1 MPKALHFGGGNIGR
15 GFIGKILADA
25 GYEVAFAD
33 INTAV
38 IDRLNRDHTYR
49 VHVVGDGV
57 DEYQT
62 VNHVRGVNSGDAAVM
77 AAEIAA
83 ADLVTTAVG
92 PTVLEIIAPQLAQTL
107 AARYR
112 AGGAPLNIIAC
123 ENMVRG
129 SSYLKEKVLA
139 AAGEDAALIDANT
152 GFVDCAVDR
161 IVPPVTGGSDD
172 PLAVTVEVFSEWIVD
187 STQFKGALPAIAG
200 MLPTDKLM
208 AFIERKLFTLNTGH
222 AALAYLGKLAG
233 KATVGAAMQD
243 SAIRAAAET
252 VMKESGAVLIR
263 RYNFDPA
270 THRAYIEKILK
281 RFANP
286 YLHDDVDRVGRQP
299 LRKLGAQERFIKPLN
314 GMLEYGLPHDA
325 TVRAIAAA
333 LHYHNPD
340 DPQAVEMQY
349 YRHAHGI
356 AATLAKYS
364 DFTDAAV
371 VTEIEAAYQALA

>member
-1 MPKALHFGGGNIGR
+1 MKALHFGGGNIGR
-15 GFIGKILADA
+15 GFIGKILAEA
-25 GYEVAFAD
+25 GYEVVFAD
-33 INTAV
+33 INMTV
-38 IDRLNRDHTYR
+38 IDRLNQDHGYT
-49 VHVVGDGV
+49 VHVVGEGV
-57 DEYQT
+57 DQKET
-62 VNHVRGVNSGDAAVM
+62 VKNVRGINSGDEAAVT
-77 AAEIAA
+77 AEISDAT
-83 ADLVTTAVG
+83 LVTTAVG
-92 PTVLEIIAPQLAQTL
+92 PPVLEILAPLLARSL

-129 SSYLKEKVLA
+129 SSFLKEKVLT
-139 AAGEDAALIDANT
+139 AAGDDAALIDANT

-161 IVPPVTGGSDD
+161 IVPPVRGGDAD

-187 STQFKGALPAIAG
+187 STQFKGVVPAIAG
-200 MLPTDKLM
+200 MIATDKLM

-222 AALAYLGKLAG
+222 TALAYFGQLAG
-233 KATVGAAMQD
+233 KKTVGEAMQD
-243 SAIRAAAET
+243 DAVRQAAEA

-263 RYNFDPA
+263 RYAFDPA
-270 THRAYIEKILK
+270 AHRAYIDKILK

-286 YLHDDVDRVGRQP
+286 YLHDDIDRVARQP

-314 GMLEYGLPHDA
+314 GMLEYDLPHDA
-325 TVRAIAAA
+325 TVRAIAAT

-349 YRHAHGI
+349 YRQAHGI

-364 DFTDAAV
+364 DFDNTAV
-371 VTEIEAAYQALA
+371 VAKIEAAYQAL

>member
-1 MPKALHFGGGNIGR
+1 MKKALHFGGGNIGR
-15 GFIGKILADA
+15 GFIGKILAEA
-25 GYEVAFAD
+25 GYEVVFAD
-33 INTAV
+33 LNMTV
-38 IDRLNRDHTYR
+38 IDRLNQDHGYT
-49 VHVVGDGV
+49 VHVVGEGV
-57 DEYQT
+57 DQKET
-62 VNHVRGVNSGDAAVM
+62 VTNVRGINSGDEAAVT
-77 AAEIAA
+77 AEISDAT
-83 ADLVTTAVG
+83 LVTTAVG
-92 PTVLEIIAPQLAQTL
+92 PPVLEILAPLLARSL

-129 SSYLKEKVLA
+129 SSFLKEKVLA
-139 AAGEDAALIDANT
+139 AAGDDAALIDANT

-161 IVPPVTGGSDD
+161 IVPPVRGGDAD

-187 STQFKGALPAIAG
+187 STQFKGAVPAIAG
-200 MLPTDKLM
+200 MIATDKLM

-222 AALAYLGKLAG
+222 TALAYFGQLAG
-233 KATVGAAMQD
+233 KKTVGEAMQD
-243 SAIRAAAET
+243 DAVRQAAEA

-263 RYNFDPA
+263 RYAFDPA
-270 THRAYIEKILK
+270 AHRAYIDKILK

-286 YLHDDVDRVGRQP
+286 YLHDDIDRVARQP

-314 GMLEYGLPHDA
+314 GMLEYDLPHDA
-325 TVRAIAAA
+325 TVRAIAAT

-349 YRHAHGI
+349 YRQAHGI

-364 DFTDAAV
+364 DFDNTAV
-371 VTEIEAAYQALA
+371 VAEIEAAYQAL

>member
-1 MPKALHFGGGNIGR
+1 MKALHFGGGNIGR
-15 GFIGKILADA
+15 GFIGKILAEA
-25 GYEVAFAD
+25 GYEVVFAD
-33 INTAV
+33 INMTV
-38 IDRLNRDHTYR
+38 IDRLNQDHGYT
-49 VHVVGDGV
+49 VHVVCEGV
-57 DEYQT
+57 DQHET
-62 VNHVRGVNSGDAAVM
+62 VQNVRGINSGDEAAVT
-77 AAEIAA
+77 AEISDAT
-83 ADLVTTAVG
+83 LVTTAVG
-92 PTVLEIIAPQLAQTL
+92 PPVLEILAPLLARSL

-129 SSYLKEKVLA
+129 SSFLKEKVLA
-139 AAGEDAALIDANT
+139 AAGDDAALIDANT

-161 IVPPVTGGSDD
+161 IVPPVRGGDAD

-187 STQFKGALPAIAG
+187 STQFKGAVPAIAG
-200 MLPTDKLM
+200 MIATDKLM

-222 AALAYLGKLAG
+222 TALAYFGQLAG
-233 KATVGAAMQD
+233 KKTVGEAMQD
-243 SAIRAAAET
+243 DAVRQAAEA

-263 RYNFDPA
+263 RYAFDPA
-270 THRAYIEKILK
+270 AHRAYIDKILK

-286 YLHDDVDRVGRQP
+286 YLHDDIDRVARQP

-314 GMLEYGLPHDA
+314 GMLEYDLPHDA
-325 TVRAIAAA
+325 TVRAIAAT

-349 YRHAHGI
+349 YRQAHGI

-364 DFTDAAV
+364 DFTHPAV
-371 VTEIEAAYQALA
+371 VAEIEAAYQAL

>member
-1 MPKALHFGGGNIGR
+1 MKALHFGGGNIGR
-15 GFIGKILADA
+15 GFIGKILAEA
-25 GYEVAFAD
+25 GYEVVFAD
-33 INTAV
+33 INMTV
-38 IDRLNRDHTYR
+38 IDRLNQDHGYT
-49 VHVVGDGV
+49 VHVVGEGV
-57 DEYQT
+57 DQHET
-62 VNHVRGVNSGDAAVM
+62 VKNVRGINSGDEAAVT
-77 AAEIAA
+77 AEISDAT
-83 ADLVTTAVG
+83 LVTTAVG
-92 PTVLEIIAPQLAQTL
+92 PPVLEILAPLLARSL

-129 SSYLKEKVLA
+129 SSFLKEKVLT
-139 AAGEDAALIDANT
+139 AAGDDAALIDANT

-161 IVPPVTGGSDD
+161 IVPPVRGGDAD

-187 STQFKGALPAIAG
+187 STQFKGAVPAIAG
-200 MLPTDKLM
+200 MIATDKLM

-222 AALAYLGKLAG
+222 TALAYFGQLAG
-233 KATVGAAMQD
+233 KKTVGEAMQD
-243 SAIRAAAET
+243 DAVRQAAEA

-263 RYNFDPA
+263 RYAFDPA
-270 THRAYIEKILK
+270 AHRAYIDKILK

-286 YLHDDVDRVGRQP
+286 YLHDDIDRVARQP

-314 GMLEYGLPHDA
+314 GMLEYDLPHDA
-325 TVRAIAAA
+325 TVRAIAAT

-349 YRHAHGI
+349 YRQAHGI

-364 DFTDAAV
+364 DFDNTAV
-371 VTEIEAAYQALA
+371 VAEIEAAYQAL

>member
-1 MPKALHFGGGNIGR
+1 MKALHFGGGNIGR
-15 GFIGKILADA
+15 GFIGKILAEA
-25 GYEVAFAD
+25 GYEVVFAD
-33 INTAV
+33 INMTF
-38 IDRLNRDHTYR
+38 IDRLNQDHGYT
-49 VHVVGDGV
+49 VHVVGEGV
-57 DEYQT
+57 DQHET
-62 VNHVRGVNSGDAAVM
+62 VQNVRGINSGDEAAVT
-77 AAEIAA
+77 AEISDAT
-83 ADLVTTAVG
+83 LVTTAVG
-92 PTVLEIIAPQLAQTL
+92 PPVLEILAPLLARSL

-129 SSYLKEKVLA
+129 SSFLKEKVLT
-139 AAGEDAALIDANT
+139 AAGDDAALIDANT

-161 IVPPVTGGSDD
+161 IVPPVRGGDAD

-187 STQFKGALPAIAG
+187 STQFKGAVPAIAG
-200 MLPTDKLM
+200 MIATDKLM

-222 AALAYLGKLAG
+222 TALAYFGQLAG
-233 KATVGAAMQD
+233 KKTVGEAMQD
-243 SAIRAAAET
+243 DAVRQAAEA

-263 RYNFDPA
+263 RYAFDPA
-270 THRAYIEKILK
+270 AHRAYIDKILK

-286 YLHDDVDRVGRQP
+286 YLHDDIDRVARQP

-314 GMLEYGLPHDA
+314 GMLEYDLPHDA
-325 TVRAIAAA
+325 TVRAIAAT

-349 YRHAHGI
+349 YRQAHGI

-364 DFTDAAV
+364 DFDNTAV
-371 VTEIEAAYQALA
+371 VAEIEAAYQAL

>member
-1 MPKALHFGGGNIGR
+1 MKALHFGGGNIGR
-15 GFIGKILADA
+15 GLIRKILAEA
-25 GYEVAFAD
+25 GYEVVFAD
-33 INTAV
+33 INMTV
-38 IDRLNRDHTYR
+38 IDRLNQDHGYT
-49 VHVVGDGV
+49 VHVVGEGIDQQ
-57 DEYQT
+57 ET
-62 VNHVRGVNSGDAAVM
+62 VHNVRGISSGDEAAVR
-77 AAEIAA
+77 AEISDAT
-83 ADLVTTAVG
+83 LVTTAVG
-92 PTVLEIIAPQLAQTL
+92 PPVLEILAPLLARTL

-129 SSYLKEKVLA
+129 SSFLKEKVLA
-139 AAGEDAALIDANT
+139 AAGDDAALIDANT

-161 IVPPVTGGSDD
+161 IVPPVRGGDAD

-187 STQFKGALPAIAG
+187 STQFKGAVPAIAG
-200 MLPTDKLM
+200 MIATDKLM

-222 AALAYLGKLAG
+222 TALAYFGQLAG
-233 KATVGAAMQD
+233 KKTVGEAMQD
-243 SAIRAAAET
+243 DAVRQAAEA

-263 RYNFDPA
+263 RYAFDPA
-270 THRAYIEKILK
+270 AHRAYIDKILK

-286 YLHDDVDRVGRQP
+286 YLHDDIDRVARQP

-314 GMLEYGLPHDA
+314 GMLEYDLPHDA
-325 TVRAIAAA
+325 TVRAIAAT

-349 YRHAHGI
+349 YRQAHGI

-364 DFTDAAV
+364 DFDNTAV
-371 VTEIEAAYQALA
+371 VAEIEAAYQAL

>member
-1 MPKALHFGGGNIGR
+1 MKALHFGGGNIGR
-15 GFIGKILADA
+15 GFIGKILAEA
-25 GYEVAFAD
+25 GYEVVFAD
-33 INTAV
+33 INMTV
-38 IDRLNRDHTYR
+38 IDRLNQDHGYT
-49 VHVVGDGV
+49 VHVVGEGV
-57 DEYQT
+57 DQKET
-62 VNHVRGVNSGDAAVM
+62 VKNVRGINSGDEAAVT
-77 AAEIAA
+77 AEINDAT
-83 ADLVTTAVG
+83 LVTTAVG
-92 PTVLEIIAPQLAQTL
+92 PPVLEILAPLLARSL

-129 SSYLKEKVLA
+129 SSFLKEKVLT
-139 AAGEDAALIDANT
+139 AAGDDAALIDANT

-161 IVPPVTGGSDD
+161 IVPPVRGGDAD

-187 STQFKGALPAIAG
+187 STQFKGAVPAIAG
-200 MLPTDKLM
+200 MIATDKLM

-222 AALAYLGKLAG
+222 TALAYFGQLAG
-233 KATVGAAMQD
+233 KKTVGEAMQD
-243 SAIRAAAET
+243 DAVRQAAEA

-263 RYNFDPA
+263 RYAFDPA
-270 THRAYIEKILK
+270 AHRAYIDKILK

-286 YLHDDVDRVGRQP
+286 YLHDDIDRVARQP

-314 GMLEYGLPHDA
+314 GMLEYDLPHDA
-325 TVRAIAAA
+325 TVRAIAAT

-349 YRHAHGI
+349 YRQAHGI

-364 DFTDAAV
+364 DFDNTAV
-371 VTEIEAAYQALA
+371 VAEIEAAYQAL

>member
-1 MPKALHFGGGNIGR
+1 MKALHFGGGNIGR
-15 GFIGKILADA
+15 GFIGKILAEA
-25 GYEVAFAD
+25 GNEVVFAD
-33 INTAV
+33 INMIV
-38 IDRLNRDHTYR
+38 IDRLNQDHGYT
-49 VHVVGDGV
+49 VHVVGEGV
-57 DEYQT
+57 DQHET
-62 VNHVRGVNSGDAAVM
+62 VQNVRGINSGDEAAVT
-77 AAEIAA
+77 AEISDAT
-83 ADLVTTAVG
+83 LVTTAVG
-92 PTVLEIIAPQLAQTL
+92 PPVLEILAPLLARSL

-129 SSYLKEKVLA
+129 SSFLKEKVLA
-139 AAGEDAALIDANT
+139 AAGDDAALIDANT

-161 IVPPVTGGSDD
+161 IVPPVRGGDAD

-187 STQFKGALPAIAG
+187 STQFKGAVPAIAG
-200 MLPTDKLM
+200 MIATDKLM

-222 AALAYLGKLAG
+222 TALAYFGQLAG
-233 KATVGAAMQD
+233 KKTVGEAMQD
-243 SAIRAAAET
+243 DAVRQAAEA

-263 RYNFDPA
+263 RYAFDPA
-270 THRAYIEKILK
+270 AHRAYIDKILK

-286 YLHDDVDRVGRQP
+286 YLHDDIDRVARQP

-314 GMLEYGLPHDA
+314 GMLEYDLPHDA
-325 TVRAIAAA
+325 TVRAIAAT

-349 YRHAHGI
+349 YRQAHGI

-364 DFTDAAV
+364 DFDNTAV
-371 VTEIEAAYQALA
+371 VAEIEAAYQAL

>member
-1 MPKALHFGGGNIGR
+1 MKALHFGGGNIGR
-15 GFIGKILADA
+15 GFIGKILAEA
-25 GYEVAFAD
+25 GYEVVFAD
-33 INTAV
+33 INMTV
-38 IDRLNRDHTYR
+38 IDRLNQDHGYT
-49 VHVVGDGV
+49 VHVVGEGV
-57 DEYQT
+57 DQKET
-62 VNHVRGVNSGDAAVM
+62 VKNVRGINSGDEAAVT
-77 AAEIAA
+77 AEISDAT
-83 ADLVTTAVG
+83 LVTTAVG
-92 PTVLEIIAPQLAQTL
+92 PPVLEILAPLLARSL

-129 SSYLKEKVLA
+129 SSFLKEKVLT
-139 AAGEDAALIDANT
+139 AAGDDAALIDANT

-161 IVPPVTGGSDD
+161 IVPPVRGGDAD

-187 STQFKGALPAIAG
+187 STQFKGAVPAIAG
-200 MLPTDKLM
+200 MIATDKLM

-222 AALAYLGKLAG
+222 TALAYFGQLAG
-233 KATVGAAMQD
+233 KKTVGEAMQD
-243 SAIRAAAET
+243 DAVRQAAEA

-263 RYNFDPA
+263 RYAFDPA
-270 THRAYIEKILK
+270 AHRAYIDKILK

-286 YLHDDVDRVGRQP
+286 YLHDDIDRVARQP

-314 GMLEYGLPHDA
+314 GMLEYDLPHEA
-325 TVRAIAAA
+325 TVRAIAAT

-349 YRHAHGI
+349 YRQAHGI

-364 DFTDAAV
+364 DFTGPAV
-371 VTEIEAAYQALA
+371 IAEIEAAYQAL

>member
-1 MPKALHFGGGNIGR
+1 MKALHFGGGNIGR
-15 GFIGKILADA
+15 GFIGKILAEA
-25 GYEVAFAD
+25 GNEVVFAD
-33 INTAV
+33 INMTV
-38 IDRLNRDHTYR
+38 IDRLNQDHGYT
-49 VHVVGDGV
+49 VHVVGEGV
-57 DEYQT
+57 DQKET
-62 VNHVRGVNSGDAAVM
+62 VTNVRGINSGDEAAVT
-77 AAEIAA
+77 AEISDAT
-83 ADLVTTAVG
+83 LVTTAVG
-92 PTVLEIIAPQLAQTL
+92 PPVLEILAPLLARSL

-129 SSYLKEKVLA
+129 SSFLKEKVLA
-139 AAGEDAALIDANT
+139 AAGDDAALIDANT

-161 IVPPVTGGSDD
+161 IVPPVRGGDAD

-187 STQFKGALPAIAG
+187 STQFKGAVPAIAG
-200 MLPTDKLM
+200 MIATDKLM

-222 AALAYLGKLAG
+222 TALAYFGQLAG
-233 KATVGAAMQD
+233 KKTVGEAMQD
-243 SAIRAAAET
+243 DAVRQAAEA

-263 RYNFDPA
+263 RYAFDPA
-270 THRAYIEKILK
+270 AHRAYIDKILK

-286 YLHDDVDRVGRQP
+286 YLHDDIDRVARQP

-314 GMLEYGLPHDA
+314 GMLEYDLPHDA
-325 TVRAIAAA
+325 TVRAIAAT

-349 YRHAHGI
+349 YRQAHGI

-364 DFTDAAV
+364 GFDNTAV
-371 VTEIEAAYQALA
+371 VAEIEAAYQAL

>member
-1 MPKALHFGGGNIGR
+1 MKKALHFGGGNIGR
-15 GFIGKILADA
+15 GFIGKILAEA
-25 GYEVAFAD
+25 GYEVVFAD
-33 INTAV
+33 INMTV
-38 IDRLNRDHTYR
+38 IDRLNQDHGYT
-49 VHVVGDGV
+49 VHVVGEGV
-57 DEYQT
+57 DQHET
-62 VNHVRGVNSGDAAVM
+62 VKNVRGINSGDEAAVT
-77 AAEIAA
+77 AEISDAT
-83 ADLVTTAVG
+83 LVTTAVG
-92 PTVLEIIAPQLAQTL
+92 PPVLEILAPLLARTL

-129 SSYLKEKVLA
+129 SSFLKEKVLT
-139 AAGEDAALIDANT
+139 AAGDDAALIDANT

-161 IVPPVTGGSDD
+161 IVPPVRGGDAD

-187 STQFKGALPAIAG
+187 STQFKGAVPAIAG
-200 MLPTDKLM
+200 MIATDKLM

-222 AALAYLGKLAG
+222 TALAYFGQLAG
-233 KATVGAAMQD
+233 KKTVGEAMQD
-243 SAIRAAAET
+243 DAVRQAAEA

-263 RYNFDPA
+263 RYAFDPA
-270 THRAYIEKILK
+270 AHRAYIDKILK

-286 YLHDDVDRVGRQP
+286 YLHDDIDRVARQP

-314 GMLEYGLPHDA
+314 GMLEYDLPHDA
-325 TVRAIAAA
+325 TVRAIAAT

-349 YRHAHGI
+349 YRQAHGI

-364 DFTDAAV
+364 DFDNTAV
-371 VTEIEAAYQALA
+371 VAEIEAAYQAL

>member
-1 MPKALHFGGGNIGR
+1 MKALHFGGGNIGR
-15 GFIGKILADA
+15 GFIGKILAEA
-25 GYEVAFAD
+25 GYEVVFAD
-33 INTAV
+33 INMTV
-38 IDRLNRDHTYR
+38 IDRLNQDHGYT
-49 VHVVGDGV
+49 VHVVGEGV
-57 DEYQT
+57 DQKET
-62 VNHVRGVNSGDAAVM
+62 VKNVRGINSGDEAAVT
-77 AAEIAA
+77 AEISDAT
-83 ADLVTTAVG
+83 LVTTAVG
-92 PTVLEIIAPQLAQTL
+92 PPVLEILAPLLARSL

-129 SSYLKEKVLA
+129 SSFLKEKVLT
-139 AAGEDAALIDANT
+139 AAGDDAALIDANT

-161 IVPPVTGGSDD
+161 IVPPVRGGDAD

-187 STQFKGALPAIAG
+187 STQFKGAVPAIAG
-200 MLPTDKLM
+200 MIATGKLM

-222 AALAYLGKLAG
+222 TALAYFGQLAG
-233 KATVGAAMQD
+233 KKTVGEAMQD
-243 SAIRAAAET
+243 DAVRQAAEA

-263 RYNFDPA
+263 RYAFDPA
-270 THRAYIEKILK
+270 AHRAYIDKILK

-286 YLHDDVDRVGRQP
+286 YLHDDIDRVARQP

-314 GMLEYGLPHDA
+314 GMLEYDLPHDA
-325 TVRAIAAA
+325 TVRAIAAT

-349 YRHAHGI
+349 YRQAHGI

-364 DFTDAAV
+364 DFDNTAV
-371 VTEIEAAYQALA
+371 VAEIEAAYQAL

>member
-1 MPKALHFGGGNIGR
+1 MKALHFGGGNIGR
-15 GFIGKILADA
+15 GFIGKILAEA
-25 GYEVAFAD
+25 GYEVVFAD
-33 INTAV
+33 INMTV
-38 IDRLNRDHTYR
+38 IDRLNQDHGYT
-49 VHVVGDGV
+49 VHVVGEGV
-57 DEYQT
+57 DQKET
-62 VNHVRGVNSGDAAVM
+62 VTNVRGINSGDEAAVT
-77 AAEIAA
+77 AEISDAT
-83 ADLVTTAVG
+83 LVTTAVG
-92 PTVLEIIAPQLAQTL
+92 PPVLEILAPLLARSL

-129 SSYLKEKVLA
+129 SSFLKEKVLA
-139 AAGEDAALIDANT
+139 AAGDDAALIDANT

-161 IVPPVTGGSDD
+161 IVPPVRGGDAD

-187 STQFKGALPAIAG
+187 STQFKGAVPAIAG
-200 MLPTDKLM
+200 MIATDKLM

-222 AALAYLGKLAG
+222 TALAYFGQLAG
-233 KATVGAAMQD
+233 KKTVGEAMQD
-243 SAIRAAAET
+243 DAVRQAAEA

-263 RYNFDPA
+263 RYAFDPA
-270 THRAYIEKILK
+270 AHRAYIDKILK

-286 YLHDDVDRVGRQP
+286 YLHDDIDRVARQP

-314 GMLEYGLPHDA
+314 GMLEYDLPHDA
-325 TVRAIAAA
+325 TVRAIAAT

-349 YRHAHGI
+349 YRQAHGI

-364 DFTDAAV
+364 DFTDPAV
-371 VTEIEAAYQALA
+371 IAEIEAAYQAL

>member
-1 MPKALHFGGGNIGR
+1 MKALHFGGGNIGR
-15 GFIGKILADA
+15 GFIGKILAEA
-25 GYEVAFAD
+25 GYEVVFAD
-33 INTAV
+33 INMTV
-38 IDRLNRDHTYR
+38 IDRLNQDHGYT
-49 VHVVGDGV
+49 VHVVGEGV
-57 DEYQT
+57 DQKET
-62 VNHVRGVNSGDAAVM
+62 VKNVRGINSGDEAAVT
-77 AAEIAA
+77 AEISDAT
-83 ADLVTTAVG
+83 LITTAVG
-92 PTVLEIIAPQLAQTL
+92 PPVLEILAPLLARSL

-129 SSYLKEKVLA
+129 SSFLKEKVLA
-139 AAGEDAALIDANT
+139 AAGDDAALIDANT

-161 IVPPVTGGSDD
+161 IVPPVRGGDAD

-187 STQFKGALPAIAG
+187 STQFKGAVPAIAG
-200 MLPTDKLM
+200 MIATDKLM

-222 AALAYLGKLAG
+222 TALAYFGQLAG
-233 KATVGAAMQD
+233 KKTVGEAMQD
-243 SAIRAAAET
+243 DAVRQAAEA

-263 RYNFDPA
+263 RYAFDPA
-270 THRAYIEKILK
+270 AHRAYIDKILK

-286 YLHDDVDRVGRQP
+286 YLHDDIDRVARQP

-314 GMLEYGLPHDA
+314 GMLEYDLPHDA
-325 TVRAIAAA
+325 TVRAIAAT

-349 YRHAHGI
+349 YRQAHGI

-364 DFTDAAV
+364 DFDNTAV
-371 VTEIEAAYQALA
+371 VAEIEAAYQAL

>member
-1 MPKALHFGGGNIGR
+1 MKKALHFGGGNIGR
-15 GFIGKILADA
+15 GFIGKILAEA
-25 GYEVAFAD
+25 GYEVVFAD
-33 INTAV
+33 INMTV
-38 IDRLNRDHTYR
+38 IDRLNQDHGYT
-49 VHVVGDGV
+49 VHVVGEGV
-57 DEYQT
+57 DQKET
-62 VNHVRGVNSGDAAVM
+62 VTNVRGINSGDEAAVT
-77 AAEIAA
+77 AEINDAT
-83 ADLVTTAVG
+83 LVTTAVG
-92 PTVLEIIAPQLAQTL
+92 PPVLEILAPLLARSL

-129 SSYLKEKVLA
+129 SSFLKEKVLA
-139 AAGEDAALIDANT
+139 AAGDDAALIDANT

-161 IVPPVTGGSDD
+161 IVPPVRGGDAD

-187 STQFKGALPAIAG
+187 STQFKGAVPAIAG
-200 MLPTDKLM
+200 MIATDKLM

-222 AALAYLGKLAG
+222 TALAYFGQLAG
-233 KATVGAAMQD
+233 KKTVGEAMQD
-243 SAIRAAAET
+243 DAVRQAAEA

-263 RYNFDPA
+263 RYAFDPA
-270 THRAYIEKILK
+270 AHRAYIDKILK

-286 YLHDDVDRVGRQP
+286 YLHDDIDRVARQP

-314 GMLEYGLPHDA
+314 GMLEYDLPHDA
-325 TVRAIAAA
+325 TVRAIAAT

-349 YRHAHGI
+349 YRQAHGI

-364 DFTDAAV
+364 DFDNTAV
-371 VTEIEAAYQALA
+371 VAEIEAAYQAL

>member
-1 MPKALHFGGGNIGR
+1 MKALHFGGGNIGR
-15 GFIGKILADA
+15 GFIGKILAEA
-25 GYEVAFAD
+25 GYEVVFAD
-33 INTAV
+33 INMNV
-38 IDRLNRDHTYR
+38 IDRLNQDHGYT
-49 VHVVGDGV
+49 VHVVGEGV
-57 DEYQT
+57 DQRET
-62 VNHVRGVNSGDAAVM
+62 VKNVRGINSGDEAAVT
-77 AAEIAA
+77 AEISDAT
-83 ADLVTTAVG
+83 LVTTAVG
-92 PTVLEIIAPQLAQTL
+92 PPVLEILAPLLARSL

-129 SSYLKEKVLA
+129 SSFLKEKVLA
-139 AAGEDAALIDANT
+139 AAGDDAALIDANT

-161 IVPPVTGGSDD
+161 IVPPVRGGDAD

-187 STQFKGALPAIAG
+187 STQFKGAVPAIAG
-200 MLPTDKLM
+200 MIATDKLM

-222 AALAYLGKLAG
+222 TALAYFGQLAG
-233 KATVGAAMQD
+233 KKTVGEAMQD
-243 SAIRAAAET
+243 DAVRQAAEA

-263 RYNFDPA
+263 RYAFDPA
-270 THRAYIEKILK
+270 AHRAYIDKILK

-286 YLHDDVDRVGRQP
+286 YLHDDIDRVARQP

-314 GMLEYGLPHDA
+314 GMLEYDLPHDA
-325 TVRAIAAA
+325 TVRAIAAT

-349 YRHAHGI
+349 YRQAHGI

-364 DFTDAAV
+364 DFDNTAV
-371 VTEIEAAYQALA
+371 VAEIEAAYQAL

>member
-1 MPKALHFGGGNIGR
+1 MKALHFGGGNIGR
-15 GFIGKILADA
+15 GFIGKILAEA
-25 GYEVAFAD
+25 GNEVVFAD
-33 INTAV
+33 INMTV
-38 IDRLNRDHTYR
+38 IDRLNQDHGYT
-49 VHVVGDGV
+49 VHVVGEGV
-57 DEYQT
+57 DQHET
-62 VNHVRGVNSGDAAVM
+62 VKNVRGINSGDEAAVT
-77 AAEIAA
+77 AEISDAT
-83 ADLVTTAVG
+83 LVTTAVG
-92 PTVLEIIAPQLAQTL
+92 PPVLEILAPLLARSL

-129 SSYLKEKVLA
+129 SSFLKEKVLT
-139 AAGEDAALIDANT
+139 AAGDDAALIDANT

-161 IVPPVTGGSDD
+161 IVPPVRGGDAD

-187 STQFKGALPAIAG
+187 STQFKGAVPAIAG
-200 MLPTDKLM
+200 MIATDKLM

-222 AALAYLGKLAG
+222 TALAYFGQLAG
-233 KATVGAAMQD
+233 KKTVGEAMQD
-243 SAIRAAAET
+243 DAVRQAAEA

-263 RYNFDPA
+263 RYAFDPA
-270 THRAYIEKILK
+270 AHRAYIDKILK

-286 YLHDDVDRVGRQP
+286 YLHDDIDRVARQP

-314 GMLEYGLPHDA
+314 GMLEYDLPHDA
-325 TVRAIAAA
+325 TVRAIAAT

-349 YRHAHGI
+349 YRQAHGI

-364 DFTDAAV
+364 DFDNTAV
-371 VTEIEAAYQALA
+371 VAKIEAAYQAL

>member
-1 MPKALHFGGGNIGR
+1 MKALHFGGGNIGR
-15 GFIGKILADA
+15 GFIGKILAEA
-25 GYEVAFAD
+25 GYEVVFAD
-33 INTAV
+33 INMTV
-38 IDRLNRDHTYR
+38 IDRLNQDHGYT
-49 VHVVGDGV
+49 VHVVCEGV
-57 DEYQT
+57 DQHET
-62 VNHVRGVNSGDAAVM
+62 VQNVRGINSGDEAAVT
-77 AAEIAA
+77 AEISDAT
-83 ADLVTTAVG
+83 LVTTAVG
-92 PTVLEIIAPQLAQTL
+92 PPVLEILAPLLARSL

-129 SSYLKEKVLA
+129 SSFLKEKVLA
-139 AAGEDAALIDANT
+139 AAGDDAALIDANT

-161 IVPPVTGGSDD
+161 IVPPVRGGDAD

-187 STQFKGALPAIAG
+187 STQFKGAVPAIAG
-200 MLPTDKLM
+200 MIATDKLM

-222 AALAYLGKLAG
+222 TALAYFGQLAG
-233 KATVGAAMQD
+233 KKTVGEAMQD
-243 SAIRAAAET
+243 DAVRQAAEA

-263 RYNFDPA
+263 RYAFDPA
-270 THRAYIEKILK
+270 AHRAYIDKILK

-286 YLHDDVDRVGRQP
+286 YLHDDIDRVARQP

-314 GMLEYGLPHDA
+314 GMLEYDLPHDA
-325 TVRAIAAA
+325 TVRAIAAT

-349 YRHAHGI
+349 YRQAHGI

-364 DFTDAAV
+364 DFDNTAV
-371 VTEIEAAYQALA
+371 VAEIEAAYQAL

>member
-1 MPKALHFGGGNIGR
+1 MKALHFGGGNIGR
-15 GFIGKILADA
+15 GFIGKILAKA
-25 GYEVAFAD
+25 GYEVVFAD
-33 INTAV
+33 INMTV
-38 IDRLNRDHTYR
+38 IDRLNQDHGYT
-49 VHVVGDGV
+49 VHVVGEGV
-57 DEYQT
+57 DQHET
-62 VNHVRGVNSGDAAVM
+62 VQNVRGINSGDEAAVT
-77 AAEIAA
+77 AEISDAT
-83 ADLVTTAVG
+83 LVTTAVG
-92 PTVLEIIAPQLAQTL
+92 PPVLEILAPLLARSL

-129 SSYLKEKVLA
+129 SSFLKEKVLA
-139 AAGEDAALIDANT
+139 AAGDDAALIDANT

-161 IVPPVTGGSDD
+161 IVPPVRGGDAD

-187 STQFKGALPAIAG
+187 STQFKGAVPAIAG
-200 MLPTDKLM
+200 MIATDKLM

-222 AALAYLGKLAG
+222 TALAYFGQLAG
-233 KATVGAAMQD
+233 KKTVGEAMQD
-243 SAIRAAAET
+243 DAVRHAAEA

-263 RYNFDPA
+263 RYAFDPA
-270 THRAYIEKILK
+270 AHRAYIDKILK

-286 YLHDDVDRVGRQP
+286 YLHDDIDRVARQP

-314 GMLEYGLPHDA
+314 GMLEYDLPHDA
-325 TVRAIAAA
+325 TVRAIAAT

-349 YRHAHGI
+349 YRQAHGI

-364 DFTDAAV
+364 DFDNTAV
-371 VTEIEAAYQALA
+371 VAEIEAAYQAL

>member
-1 MPKALHFGGGNIGR
+1 MKALHFGGGNIGR
-15 GFIGKILADA
+15 GFIGKILAEA

-33 INTAV
+33 INMTV
-38 IDRLNRDHTYR
+38 IDRLNQDHGYT
-49 VHVVGDGV
+49 VHVVGEGV
-57 DEYQT
+57 DQKET
-62 VNHVRGVNSGDAAVM
+62 VKNVRGINSGDEAAVT
-77 AAEIAA
+77 AEISDAT
-83 ADLVTTAVG
+83 LVTTAVG
-92 PTVLEIIAPQLAQTL
+92 PPVLEILAPLLARSL

-129 SSYLKEKVLA
+129 SSFLKEKVLT
-139 AAGEDAALIDANT
+139 AAGDDAALIDANT

-161 IVPPVTGGSDD
+161 IVPPVRGGDAD

-187 STQFKGALPAIAG
+187 STQFKGAVPAIAG
-200 MLPTDKLM
+200 MIATDKLM

-222 AALAYLGKLAG
+222 TALAYFGQLAG
-233 KATVGAAMQD
+233 KKTVGEAMQD
-243 SAIRAAAET
+243 DAVRQAAEA

-263 RYNFDPA
+263 RYAFDPA
-270 THRAYIEKILK
+270 AHRAYIDKILK

-286 YLHDDVDRVGRQP
+286 YLHDDIDRVARQP

-314 GMLEYGLPHDA
+314 GMLEYDLPHDA
-325 TVRAIAAA
+325 TVRAIAAT

-349 YRHAHGI
+349 YRQAHGI

-364 DFTDAAV
+364 DFDNTAV
-371 VTEIEAAYQALA
+371 VAEIEAAYQAL

>member
-1 MPKALHFGGGNIGR
+1 MKALHFGGGNIGR
-15 GFIGKILADA
+15 GFIGKILAEA
-25 GYEVAFAD
+25 GYEVVFAD
-33 INTAV
+33 INMTV
-38 IDRLNRDHTYR
+38 IDRLNRDHGYT
-49 VHVVGDGV
+49 VHVVGEGV
-57 DEYQT
+57 DQHET
-62 VNHVRGVNSGDAAVM
+62 VKNVRGINSGDEAAVT
-77 AAEIAA
+77 AEISDAT
-83 ADLVTTAVG
+83 LVTTAVG
-92 PTVLEIIAPQLAQTL
+92 PPVLEILAPLLARSL

-129 SSYLKEKVLA
+129 SSFLKEKVLA
-139 AAGEDAALIDANT
+139 AAGDDAALIDANT

-161 IVPPVTGGSDD
+161 IVPPVRGGDAD

-187 STQFKGALPAIAG
+187 STQFKGAVPAIAG
-200 MLPTDKLM
+200 MIATDKLM

-222 AALAYLGKLAG
+222 TALAYFGQLAG
-233 KATVGAAMQD
+233 KKTVGEAMQD
-243 SAIRAAAET
+243 DAVRQAAEA

-263 RYNFDPA
+263 RYAFDPA
-270 THRAYIEKILK
+270 AHRAYIDKILK

-286 YLHDDVDRVGRQP
+286 YLHDDIDRVARQP

-314 GMLEYGLPHDA
+314 GMLEYDLPHDA
-325 TVRAIAAA
+325 TVRAIAAT

-349 YRHAHGI
+349 YRQAHGI

-364 DFTDAAV
+364 DFTHPAV
-371 VTEIEAAYQALA
+371 VAEIEAAYQAL

>member
-1 MPKALHFGGGNIGR
+1 MKALHFGGGNIGR
-15 GFIGKILADA
+15 GFIGKILAEA
-25 GYEVAFAD
+25 GYEVVFAD
-33 INTAV
+33 INMTV
-38 IDRLNRDHTYR
+38 IDRLNQDHGYT
-49 VHVVGDGV
+49 VHVVGEGV
-57 DEYQT
+57 DQHET
-62 VNHVRGVNSGDAAVM
+62 VKNVRGINSGDEAAVT
-77 AAEIAA
+77 AEISDAT
-83 ADLVTTAVG
+83 LVTTAVG
-92 PTVLEIIAPQLAQTL
+92 PPVLEILAPLLARSL

-129 SSYLKEKVLA
+129 SSFLKEKVLA
-139 AAGEDAALIDANT
+139 AAGDDAALIDANT

-161 IVPPVTGGSDD
+161 IVPPVRGGDAD

-187 STQFKGALPAIAG
+187 STQFKGAVPAIAG
-200 MLPTDKLM
+200 MIATDKLM

-222 AALAYLGKLAG
+222 TALAYFGQLAG
-233 KATVGAAMQD
+233 KKTVGEAMQD
-243 SAIRAAAET
+243 DAVRQAAEA

-263 RYNFDPA
+263 RYAFDPA
-270 THRAYIEKILK
+270 AHRAYIDKILK

-286 YLHDDVDRVGRQP
+286 YLHDDIDRVARQP

-314 GMLEYGLPHDA
+314 GMLEYDLPHDA
-325 TVRAIAAA
+325 TVRAIAAT

-349 YRHAHGI
+349 YRQAHGI

-364 DFTDAAV
+364 DFDNTAV
-371 VTEIEAAYQALA
+371 VAKIEAAYQAL

>member
-1 MPKALHFGGGNIGR
+1 MKALHFGGGNIGR
-15 GFIGKILADA
+15 GFIGKILAEA
-25 GYEVAFAD
+25 GYEVVFAD
-33 INTAV
+33 INMTV
-38 IDRLNRDHTYR
+38 IDRLNQDHGYT
-49 VHVVGDGV
+49 VHVVGEGV
-57 DEYQT
+57 DQHET
-62 VNHVRGVNSGDAAVM
+62 VQNVRGINSGDEAAVT
-77 AAEIAA
+77 AEISDAT
-83 ADLVTTAVG
+83 LVTTAVG
-92 PTVLEIIAPQLAQTL
+92 PPVLEILAPLLARSL

-129 SSYLKEKVLA
+129 SSFLKEKVLA
-139 AAGEDAALIDANT
+139 AAGDDAALIDANT

-161 IVPPVTGGSDD
+161 IVPPVRGGDAD

-187 STQFKGALPAIAG
+187 STQFKGAVPAIAG
-200 MLPTDKLM
+200 MIATDKLM

-222 AALAYLGKLAG
+222 TALAYFGQLAG
-233 KATVGAAMQD
+233 KKTVGEAMQD
-243 SAIRAAAET
+243 DAVRQAAEA

-263 RYNFDPA
+263 RYAFDPA
-270 THRAYIEKILK
+270 AHRAYIDKILK

-286 YLHDDVDRVGRQP
+286 YLHDDIDRVARQP

-314 GMLEYGLPHDA
+314 GMLEYDLPHDA
-325 TVRAIAAA
+325 TVRAIAAT

-349 YRHAHGI
+349 YRQAHGI

-364 DFTDAAV
+364 DFDNTAV
-371 VTEIEAAYQALA
+371 VAKIEAAYQAL